1 MGFETYYNAILDWLQ
16 ANLLTTHAAVEW
28 SCILGGLAVA
38 YALGRIARPRFVAWI
53 ERSVRNDVLRSI
65 ILTPTGVGTCL
76 AFVFFAQICIGAS
89 VLLDYFPRWLFA
101 ASDLALAWVAIRLLT
116 LLIPNRFLSRLL
128 AVVIW
133 LLALLQVSG
142 LLQPMTTYL
151 QGMNVSL
158 GGASISLYGVIKGIF
173 LAALC
178 LQIASAVSKVM
189 VRRIRTSAGLSP
201 SLQVLIAKLVNIAL
215 YTAALLLAMSS
226 VGIDLTSFA
235 IFSSAVGVGVG
246 FGLKT
251 IFSNYIA
258 GILLLADKSIKPGD
272 TIEVGGVFGTVH
284 NMFARYAL
292 VLTRDGKE
300 YLIPNEQMITN
311 EVVNWT
317 YSNRNIRLIIPV
329 GVAYGSDP
337 HQVKDLLEQA
347 ADNTRRVLK
356 SPAPLGRLAGFGD
369 SAIEM
374 ELCFWIADANS
385 GIGNVK
391 SEVLFNIWDAF
402 KEHGISIPF
411 PQREVRLLNDLDG
424 KTD

>member
-1 MGFETYYNAILDWLQ
+1 MGLENYYNQIVAWLQ

-28 SCILGGLAVA
+28 TCIAVGLAVA
-38 YALGRIARPRFVAWI
+38 YVLGRFTRPKFVAWI
-53 ERSVRNDVLRSI
+53 ERSVRNEVMRSI

-76 AFVFFAQICIGAS
+76 AFVFLAQVCIGVS

-128 AVVIW
+128 AVAIW

-142 LLQPMTTYL
+142 LSTPMTAYL
-151 QGMNVSL
+151 QGMTLSL
-158 GGASISLYGVIKGIF
+158 GQTSISLYGAIKGVF

-178 LQIASAVSKVM
+178 LQIASAISRIM
-189 VRRIRTSAGLSP
+189 VKRIRTSTGLSP
-201 SLQVLIAKLVNIAL
+201 SLQVLIAKLVNIGL

-272 TIEVGGVFGTVH
+272 TIEVGGVFGTVR

-317 YSNRNIRLIIPV
+317 YSNKNIRLILPV

-337 HQVKDLLEQA
+337 HQVKALLEEA
-347 ADNTRRVLK
+347 AAQTARILT
-356 SPAPLGRLAGFGD
+356 SPAPQGRLAGFGD
-369 SAIEM
+369 SCIDM
-374 ELCFWIADANS
+374 ELCFWISDASS
-385 GIGNVK
+385 GLGNVK
-391 SEVLFNIWDAF
+391 SEVLFNIWDLF
-402 KEHGISIPF
+402 KEHGITIPF
-411 PQREVRLLNDLDG
+411 PQREIRLLNDLDG
-424 KTD
+424 KTN